1 MKIPCRLLA
10 AALVS
15 LCLVAPARAHITP
28 PVVLVS
34 DRDAVV
40 SLLAGARRF
49 FVREVRLTAAE
60 KQAIRQQTG
69 WTPEDDFYRFYI
81 GRDDQGRVVAA
92 TVFLTEFTIH
102 GPVRQ
107 PVFEVIL
114 GGSVA
119 VALGPDGK
127 VKGATVVELTEE
139 TYPWVKPLL
148 DRNFTREY
156 VGRDAR
162 GTFAVS
168 AGGGESMA
176 QFYGQVVASLIQR
189 AAALYE
195 TGVIKRGDAA

>member
-1 MKIPCRLLA
+1 MRSLHRLIA
-10 AALVS
+10 AVLVVLS
-15 LCLVAPARAHITP
+15 VAAPARAHIPP

-60 KQAIRQQTG
+60 KQTIRQETG
-69 WTPEDDFYRFYI
+69 WSPEEDFYRFYI
-81 GRDDQGRVVAA
+81 GRDEQGRVVAA
-92 TVFLTEFTIH
+92 TVFVTDFTVH
-102 GPVRQ
+102 GPVR
-107 PVFEVIL
+107 
-114 GGSVA
+114 VA
-119 VALGPDGK
+119 AALGPDGK

-148 DRNFTREY
+148 DRNFTRDY
-156 VGRDAR
+156 VGRDAH

-176 QFYGQVVASLIQR
+176 QFYGQIVASLIPP

-195 TGVIKRGDAA
+195 TSVMKRGDAA

>member
-1 MKIPCRLLA
+1 MKNLYRTIAAVLIALA
-10 AALVS
+10 VA
-15 LCLVAPARAHITP
+15 APAAAHITP

-69 WTPEDDFYRFYI
+69 WSPEDDFYRFYI
-81 GRDDQGRVVAA
+81 GRDEQGRVVAA
-92 TVFLTEFTIH
+92 TVFVTEFTIH
-102 GPVRQ
+102 GPVR
-107 PVFEVIL
+107 
-114 GGSVA
+114 VA
-119 VALGPDGK
+119 AALGPDGK

-148 DRNFTREY
+148 DRNFTRDF

-176 QFYGQVVASLIQR
+176 QFYGQVIASLIQR
-189 AAALYE
+189 AAALWE